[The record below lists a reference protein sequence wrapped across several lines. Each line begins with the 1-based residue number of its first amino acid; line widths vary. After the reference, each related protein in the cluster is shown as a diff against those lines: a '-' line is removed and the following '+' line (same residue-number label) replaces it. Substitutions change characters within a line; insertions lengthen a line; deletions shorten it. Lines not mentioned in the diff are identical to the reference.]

1 MGNMYAQELRQRV
14 HSRVDDSKPETES
27 LLLKIIQAA
36 QEMIGKPIS

>member
-1 MGNMYAQELRQRV
+1 MGNMYAQELRQRI

-27 LLLKIIQAA
+27 LLLNIIQAA